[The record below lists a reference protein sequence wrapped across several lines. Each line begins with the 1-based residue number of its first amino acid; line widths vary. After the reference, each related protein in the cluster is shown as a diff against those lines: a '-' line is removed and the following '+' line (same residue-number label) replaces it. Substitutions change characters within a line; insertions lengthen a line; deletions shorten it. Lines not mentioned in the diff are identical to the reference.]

1 LSERLK
7 KMFAASQNA
16 MTKWDEKRRLENE
29 ATAAIYINLT
39 KETIEVQR
47 FDAYAKRLDAEA
59 KCRGMTPRSWLPT

>member
-29 ATAAIYINLT
+29 VT